1 MSKLSIYAKEFLN
14 RVRKELEK
22 VPTPVDDIYIKLFSE
37 NFLTKMEVL
46 KVFKENSIDPSEDSI
61 KREVCSAVWTEYGSK
76 VAGGKCELVS
86 FMMVESFIADFKLD
100 MTDFVKF
107 AMEMDYTVFEKR
119 SPLGKVT
126 DYLIA
131 TLYNSGTLEKC
142 IYVLNRERGLKLDIN
157 DFTEIDHLP

>member
-1 MSKLSIYAKEFLN
+1 MSKLSTYAKEFLH
-14 RVRKELEK
+14 RVRKELET
-22 VPTPVDDIYIKLFSE
+22 VPTPVDDIYIKLCSE
-37 NFLTKMEVL
+37 NFVTKLEIL
-46 KVFKENSIDPSEDSI
+46 QSFKEHHIDPNEDSI
-61 KREVCSAVWTEYGSK
+61 KREVCYAVWTEYGSN

-86 FMMVESFIADFKLD
+86 CMMIEAFISDFKLD

-142 IYVLNRERGLKLDIN
+142 IYVLNRERGLRLNIN